1 MPRIVCLDLEGV
13 LIPEVWIAFAEATNL
28 PELRRTTRD
37 EPDYDKLMKGRI
49 EILARHGL
57 RLPDIQRVIDT
68 MDLLPGAKDFM
79 DRLRTQVEVII
90 LSDTFYQ
97 FAAPFMRKLGL
108 PTLFCHELL
117 TDEVGNVTGYRLRV
131 PDSKRRAV
139 AALRDL
145 GFDVLAAGD
154 SYNDTTMLGA
164 ANRGVLFRCPDNVA
178 AEFPQF
184 ERTTTYEQL
193 WDALLHDRN

>member
-13 LIPEVWIAFAEATNL
+13 LVPEVWIAFAEATNI

-37 EPDYDKLMKGRI
+37 EPDYDRLMKGRI

-68 MDLLPGAKDFM
+68 MDVLPGAKDFM
-79 DRLRTQVEVII
+79 DRLRAQEEVII

-97 FAAPFMRKLGL
+97 FASPFMRKLGL
-108 PTLFCHELL
+108 PTLFCHDLL
-117 TDEVGNVTGYRLRV
+117 TDESGSVTGYRLRV
-131 PDSKRRAV
+131 KDSKRRAV
-139 AALRDL
+139 NALREI
-145 GFDVLAAGD
+145 GFDIVAAGD
-154 SYNDTTMLGA
+154 SYNDTTMLTA

-178 AEFPQF
+178 MEFPQF
-184 ERTTTYEQL
+184 KRTETYDQL
-193 WDALLHDRN
+193 WHALLD